1 MCSIFV
7 SNLLRSAQ
15 LFIAPHNLF
24 MVHVVEFLPT
34 TCRLARCLPVI
45 SKQRG
50 DVYKE
55 STSDVKRAQMT
66 VSVSFSSSLPAK
78 KLATTLRSS
87 SSAIFLSVLDS
98 LSKVGVGV
106 IGSSGSY
113 SNLSCSGT
121 DCFASDCFWSSWVLR
136 NTMPARLRRRSIS
149 SRIEGEPIWVLH
161 EPSE

>member
-1 MCSIFV
+1 MFGKFV

-24 MVHVVEFLPT
+24 MMHIVEFLPT
-34 TCRLARCLPVI
+34 TCRLACRLPVI

-50 DVYKE
+50 NVYKE

-87 SSAIFLSVLDS
+87 SSAVFLSVLDS

-106 IGSSGSY
+106 IGSSGSH

-121 DCFASDCFWSSWVLR
+121 DCFASDCFWSWILR